1 MQEMIACTRCH
12 GKTAHKYQNTCM
24 HASNTYWLIICVR
37 MQVAAVVVGTIAI
50 YMARARIEKGGI
62 SEEILLKTGMFN
74 LSVVCTL
81 LSSVLFVHALYP
93 SVS

>member
-1 MQEMIACTRCH
+1 
-12 GKTAHKYQNTCM
+12 M

-74 LSVVCTL
+74 LSVV
-81 LSSVLFVHALYP
+81 
-93 SVS
+93 

>member
-1 MQEMIACTRCH
+1 
-12 GKTAHKYQNTCM
+12 M

-50 YMARARIEKGGI
+50 YMARARIETGGI

-74 LSVVCTL
+74 LSAFPLC
-81 LSSVLFVHALYP
+81 ALYCLLGGK
-93 SVS
+93 

>member
-1 MQEMIACTRCH
+1 
-12 GKTAHKYQNTCM
+12 M

-74 LSVVCTL
+74 LSL
-81 LSSVLFVHALYP
+81 LSSLLFVY
-93 SVS
+93 VQQKG

>member
-1 MQEMIACTRCH
+1 
-12 GKTAHKYQNTCM
+12 M